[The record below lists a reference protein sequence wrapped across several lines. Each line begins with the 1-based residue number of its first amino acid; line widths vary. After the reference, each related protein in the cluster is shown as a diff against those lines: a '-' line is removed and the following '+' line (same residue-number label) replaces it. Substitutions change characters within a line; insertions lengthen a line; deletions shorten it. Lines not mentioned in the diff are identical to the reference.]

1 MSKSWDRNGQP
12 RLARNASYRPLR
24 PPQQAELSLM
34 LDRMAMR
41 DRLVLVGVKL
51 VERDSRSYFAPNSS
65 LLAALPPKKI
75 PMTNGRSLV

>member
-1 MSKSWDRNGQP
+1 
-12 RLARNASYRPLR
+12 
-24 PPQQAELSLM
+24 M

-75 PMTNGRSLV
+75 PMINGRSLV